1 MAPRQPP
8 HPQAGRL
15 KGVLQAFH
23 DPGNC
28 AMVIQYPYRALMAPR
43 VRVVPECLPEA
54 FAQDAALRR

>member
-8 HPQAGRL
+8 HPQVGRL
-15 KGVLQAFH
+15 KVVLQAFR

-28 AMVIQYPYRALMAPR
+28 AMVIQYPHRALKAPR

-54 FAQDAALRR
+54 FAQDAPLRR